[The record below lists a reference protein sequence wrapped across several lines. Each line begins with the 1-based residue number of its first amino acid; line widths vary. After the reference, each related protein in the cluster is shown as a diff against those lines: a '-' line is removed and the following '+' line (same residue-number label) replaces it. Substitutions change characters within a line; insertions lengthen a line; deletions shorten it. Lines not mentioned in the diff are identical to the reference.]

1 MSLKD
6 LRKFLDTHPIA
17 RPLNRRNRTLIIVT
31 DSKGKRLENCVQ
43 GSYPENEIVWIS
55 KGGRNSFQA
64 AQFIKENIAHF
75 VHRYGNILLVVWTGT
90 CDLTC
95 FIQQGNF
102 EHRFYAQRTRYIDLS
117 NIQIE
122 DIIIQYQEILN
133 CTFVY
138 GSAVQT
144 VFLECPQYSI
154 VNWNENHHHP
164 QFEIFQSNNQTLQ
177 LKIEILNK
185 AIQDLNRSNN
195 VSAPKFGL
203 DLVKSRKSNKSY
215 STTKIS
221 YGLLDDGIHPGMVLS
236 QYWLRKIVLHLL
248 VPYCHD

>member
-6 LRKFLDTHPIA
+6 LTKYIDSHPII
-17 RPLNRRNRTLIIVT
+17 RPLNRRNRTLIIVS

-43 GSYPENEIVWIS
+43 GSYPENEIVWIA

-64 AQFIKENIAHF
+64 AQFIKENVAHF
-75 VHRYGNILLVVWTGT
+75 VHRFGNILLVVWTGT
-90 CDLTC
+90 CDLTH
-95 FIQQGNF
+95 FIQQSNYGY
-102 EHRFYAQRTRYIDLS
+102 RFHAQRRRYIDLN
-117 NIQIE
+117 NIQIG
-122 DIIIQYQEILN
+122 DILCQYQEILY
-133 CTFVY
+133 CTSVY

-144 VFLECPQYSI
+144 IFLECPQYSI
-154 VNWNENHHHP
+154 EIWNENHHHP
-164 QFEIFQSNNQTLQ
+164 NVEIFQSNNKTLQ
-177 LKIEILNK
+177 LKIEELNR

-215 STTKIS
+215 TSAKIS
-221 YGLLDDGIHPGMVLS
+221 YSLLEDGIHPDIVLS
-236 QYWLRKIVLHLL
+236 QYWLRRIVLHLL